1 MKLLQRCAAARFAGP
16 VLTLALAMLVTL
28 TAAAEPFDL
37 QAHRGGRG
45 LWPENTLAAFDK
57 AVTLGVSTLEL
68 DIAMTA
74 DDVVVVSHDIALN
87 PDHTRDA
94 EGAWVSAPGPLIRSL
109 TFAQLQTYDI
119 GRIQRGT
126 DYSRQFAYQSARD
139 GERIPTLASVF
150 AMVQARNADTVRFN
164 IETKTDPTRPNDTVP
179 PDVMVRALLAE
190 IDKAG
195 MNARVTVQSFDWRT
209 LTLVGQR
216 APGMARSYL
225 TTTRTLAD
233 RRWTD
238 DVSSAAFASTPQMVK
253 AAAGTR
259 SGPVVWSPTS
269 RDATATTI
277 AEARSLGLQVIPW
290 TVNKRN
296 EMSALIGLG
305 VDGLI
310 TDYPDVLRDV
320 MRAEGMA
327 LPVAYKR

>member
-1 MKLLQRCAAARFAGP
+1 MSRQHRSCTTTFA
-16 VLTLALAMLVTL
+16 TLAALFTTL
-28 TAAAEPFDL
+28 LMTFAAAAEPFDL

-74 DDVVVVSHDIALN
+74 DDVLVVSHDLALN

-94 EGAWVSAPGPLIRSL
+94 TGAWVAAPGPLIRSL
-109 TFAQLQTYDI
+109 TFAQLQAYDI

-126 DYSRQFAYQSARD
+126 DYAKQFAYQSPRD
-139 GERIPTLASVF
+139 GERIPSLASVF
-150 AMVQARNADTVRFN
+150 EMVSARGAYTVRFN
-164 IETKTDPTRPNDTVP
+164 IETKTDPTRPSDTAP

-190 IDKAG
+190 IEKAG
-195 MNARVTVQSFDWRT
+195 MASRVTVQSFDWRT

-216 APGMARSYL
+216 APGITRAYL
-225 TTTRTLAD
+225 TTARTLAD

-238 DVSSAAFASTPQMVK
+238 EVDAAAFASTPQLVK

-259 SGPVVWSPTS
+259 SGSVVWSPTS
-269 RDATATTI
+269 RDATATTVM
-277 AEARSLGLQVIPW
+277 EARSLGLQVIPW

-320 MRAEGMA
+320 MRAQGMA
-327 LPVAYKR
+327 LPAAYKR

>member
-1 MKLLQRCAAARFAGP
+1 MTRPRRSGLARVA
-16 VLTLALAMLVTL
+16 ALAVAMLLAVTVSV
-28 TAAAEPFDL
+28 AIAEPFDL

-57 AVTLGVSTLEL
+57 AVTLGVTTLEL
-68 DIAMTA
+68 DVGMTS
-74 DDVVVVSHDIALN
+74 DDVLVVSHDIALN

-94 EGAWVSAPGPLIRSL
+94 AGAWLQGPGPLIRSL
-109 TFAQLQTYDI
+109 TFAQLQAYDI

-126 DYSRQFAYQSARD
+126 DYAKQFPYQSPRD
-139 GERIPTLASVF
+139 GERMPTLASVF
-150 AMVQARNADTVRFN
+150 DMVRARGADTVRFN
-164 IETKTDPTRPNDTVP
+164 IETKIDPTRPEDTAS
-179 PDVMVRALLAE
+179 PDAMVRALLAE

-195 MNARVTVQSFDWRT
+195 MASRVTVQSFDWRT

-216 APGMARSYL
+216 APAMSRAYL
-225 TTTRTLAD
+225 TTARTLAD

-238 DVSSAAFASTPQMVK
+238 DLDAAAYASTPQLVK

-269 RDATATTI
+269 RDATLSTVT
-277 AEARSLGLQVIPW
+277 EARSLGLQVIPW

-296 EMSALIGLG
+296 EMSSLLGLG

-320 MRAEGMA
+320 MRAQGMA